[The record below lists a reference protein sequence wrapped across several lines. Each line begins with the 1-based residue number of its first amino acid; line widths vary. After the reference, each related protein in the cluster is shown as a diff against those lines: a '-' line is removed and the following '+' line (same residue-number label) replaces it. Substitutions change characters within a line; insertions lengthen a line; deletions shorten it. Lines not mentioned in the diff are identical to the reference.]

1 MFLVGERYVNKNK
14 RFISSS
20 KGSLTVQFLLGFV
33 LILSFM
39 VIFGAMTLT
48 LAIASITQYITYA
61 SSRSLFLGF
70 GSEREQKQNAE
81 EKFDLLKRQLVKS
94 DGLIDISQ
102 KTIGLNRSFSTGG
115 SGKPNLFYGVWTK
128 FLPKILK
135 VETLWGNTTDDNVRI
150 FETVVGSYLG
160 REPSIEECDNFS
172 KKRWGFI
179 EQIHR
184 SQGGSTMGAIP
195 PSPAFDDFDNGC

>member
-1 MFLVGERYVNKNK
+1 MFLVGKNMLIKKK
-14 RFISSS
+14 RFIFSS

-48 LAIASITQYITYA
+48 LAVASITQYITYA
-61 SSRSLFLGF
+61 SSRSLFLSF
-70 GSEREQKQNAE
+70 GDEALQKQKAE
-81 EKFDLLKRQLVKS
+81 EKFNLLKSQLVRS

-102 KTIGLNRSFSTGG
+102 KEVGLNRTFSPGG
-115 SGKPNLFYGVWTK
+115 GKPNLFYGVWTE

-160 REPSIEECDNFS
+160 REPSIKECDDFNKS
-172 KKRWGFI
+172 RWRLIKG
-179 EQIHR
+179 IHGDTGHAQAPLPYT
-184 SQGGSTMGAIP
+184 S
-195 PSPAFDDFDNGC
+195 AFDCDNGC

>member
-1 MFLVGERYVNKNK
+1 MFLVGKNMLIKKK
-14 RFISSS
+14 RFIFSS

-48 LAIASITQYITYA
+48 LAVASITQYITYA

-70 GSEREQKQNAE
+70 GNEALQKQNAQ
-81 EKFDLLKRQLVKS
+81 EKFDLLKSQLVRS

-102 KTIGLNRSFSTGG
+102 KDIGLNRAFSPGG
-115 SGKPNLFYGVWTK
+115 GKPNLFYGVWTE

-135 VETLWGNTTDDNVRI
+135 VETLWGNTTDENVDI
-150 FETVVGSYLG
+150 FKTVVGSYLG
-160 REPSIEECDNFS
+160 REPSGEECDAFN
-172 KKRWGFI
+172 KRRWEFIKRIHGDIGYAQAPLPYTSGF
-179 EQIHR
+179 
-184 SQGGSTMGAIP
+184 
-195 PSPAFDDFDNGC
+195 DCDNGC